1 MAATHF
7 SGPVVVGT
15 ERFKAL
21 TAAYT
26 VTYEDDGKTL
36 TLGGGTGF
44 AITMPAY
51 KEGFSIAFKTTLA
64 FTTDYVIT
72 WPAAICSG
80 PIIEAG
86 AIQVCAAKSVFT
98 LEDDAEALGD
108 YLKFECVDDIIA
120 VEGNFQTALSIT
132 VA

>member
-1 MAATHF
+1 MSASHL
-7 SGPVVVGT
+7 SGPIVIGT
-15 ERFKAL
+15 GRFKAL

-26 VTYEDDGKTL
+26 VTYDDDGKTFY
-36 TLGGGTGF
+36 LGGGTGF

-51 KEGFSIAFKTTLA
+51 KAGFTCKFKVTAAFS
-64 FTTDYVIT
+64 TDYVIT
-72 WPAAICSG
+72 FPAAIVSG

-86 AIQVCAAKSVFT
+86 VVQVCAAKSVFT

-108 YLKFECVDDIIA
+108 YLEFEDIDDITCVNA
-120 VEGNFQTALSIT
+120 AFQTAASIT